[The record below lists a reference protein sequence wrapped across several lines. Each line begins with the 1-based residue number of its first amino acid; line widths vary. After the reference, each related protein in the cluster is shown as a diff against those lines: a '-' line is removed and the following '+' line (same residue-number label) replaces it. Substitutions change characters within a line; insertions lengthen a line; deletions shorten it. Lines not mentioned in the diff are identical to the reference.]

1 MRIASCVLAAVLAAT
16 AAGCTAYVDDGAY
29 YRGHR
34 YAYSPAYGP
43 SYAYAYS
50 YEPAYGYSY
59 SEPTYRHYYSSRW
72 AP

>member
-1 MRIASCVLAAVLAAT
+1 MKIASCVLAALLAAT
-16 AAGCTAYVDDGAY
+16 AAGCTAYVDDGSY

-50 YEPAYGYSY
+50 YSEPAPRY
-59 SEPTYRHYYSSRW
+59 YYSSPRYYSRW